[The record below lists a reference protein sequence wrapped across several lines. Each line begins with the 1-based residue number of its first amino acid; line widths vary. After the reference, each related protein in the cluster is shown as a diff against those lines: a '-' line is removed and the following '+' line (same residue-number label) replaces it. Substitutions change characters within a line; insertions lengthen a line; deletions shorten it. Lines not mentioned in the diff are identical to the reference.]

1 MCGVAGV
8 IGLGRDLSGPEREHV
23 REMTARLYHR
33 GPDGDGFSDH
43 PRVSLGNTRLAV
55 MDLSPAASLPMSSP
69 DGQVILCYNGE
80 VTNFRE
86 LREEH
91 SLDRTWQFTTTGDTE
106 VLLALYDRFG
116 IDFLPML
123 SGMFAFCLVDLRAG
137 KCWLVRDFFGI
148 RPLFFMPTPDALW
161 FGSEIKSL
169 IGAPGFDDTLDHEG
183 LWDYF
188 TLAYIPGD
196 HTPFACVRELQGSEL
211 VEVDLDSGRWE
222 RRPYYQL
229 RYEPNL
235 QWKEKDA
242 AEALYWQM
250 RDSVRR
256 NLQSDAR
263 LGLTLSGGYDTST
276 ILALARDLQPD
287 AEIHTWSIRMGEAS
301 YDESHFQQLMAK
313 HTDTV
318 HHEITVGPQD
328 VVDCFVEHLAYLDEP
343 SANGAAVP
351 SYILA
356 REATKHDTVLLSG
369 EGGDET
375 FNAYETHVASKVRRM
390 YRGAVPKPMRDMIR
404 WTAHNL
410 PVRHKKLSFDFLAK
424 RFTTGAEK
432 SVVDA
437 HLYWRHTFTEEDKQ
451 RLMPTLAQTRPT
463 WQTFQ
468 PIYDA
473 MEGCD
478 PLDRISAIDIR
489 TYFIAD
495 LMVKNDRTFMAHS
508 IEGRFPYMDRILLEF
523 AQTIPPGLRIKGL
536 KRRHMQKQAMK
547 RLMPKPI
554 QNRGNFGLEMP
565 HSTWFTSELRDFAEG
580 WLTRD
585 RIAALGF
592 IDPDVALKLWSEHQQ
607 RKVDHGRGL
616 WSLLNL
622 VVWHDLFVRSDR
634 WRSHLRAPTRP

>member
-1 MCGVAGV
+1 MCGIAGV
-8 IGLGRDLSGPEREHV
+8 LGLGNDIDDAARHHV
-23 REMTARLYHR
+23 RDMAARLHHR
-33 GPDGDGFSDH
+33 GPDARGFVDEA
-43 PRVSLGNTRLAV
+43 RVSAANTRLAV
-55 MDLSPAASLPMSSP
+55 MDLSQAANLPMWSP
-69 DGQVILCYNGE
+69 DGKVALVYNGE

-86 LREEH
+86 LRRDH
-91 SLDRTWQFTTTGDTE
+91 GLDRTWTFRTSGDSE

-116 IDFLPML
+116 IDFVGKLT
-123 SGMFAFCLVDLRAG
+123 GMFAFCLVDLRAQ
-137 KCWLVRDFFGI
+137 KAWLVRDFFGI
-148 RPLFFMPTPDALW
+148 RPLFFLATETQLW

-169 IGAPGFDDTLDHEG
+169 IGAPGFDATLDHEG

-196 HTPFACVRELQGSEL
+196 HTPFQSVRELQGSEL
-211 VEVDLDSGRWE
+211 IEVDLSSGAWE
-222 RRPYYQL
+222 RRPYY
-229 RYEPNL
+229 EL
-235 QWKEKDA
+235 QYRPDHRWTEREA
-242 AEALYWQM
+242 ADALYWQM

-301 YDESHFQQLMAK
+301 YDESSYQQLMAR
-313 HTDTV
+313 HCRTE
-318 HHEITVGPQD
+318 HHEITVGPRD
-328 VVDCFVEHLAYLDEP
+328 VVDAFVEHMAYLDEP
-343 SANGAAVP
+343 SGNGAAVP

-375 FNAYETHVASKVRRM
+375 FNAYETHVASKVRRL
-390 YRGAVPKPMRDMIR
+390 YRGLVPSPVRKLAHF
-404 WTAHNL
+404 TAHHL
-410 PVRHKKLSFDFLAK
+410 PVRHRKLSFDFLAK
-424 RFTTGAEK
+424 RFTEGAERD
-432 SVVDA
+432 VVDA
-437 HLYWRHTFTEEDKQ
+437 HLYWRHTFSEADKR
-451 RLMPTLAQTRPT
+451 RLMPDLAGTRPT
-463 WQTFQ
+463 WQSFQ

-473 MEGCD
+473 MPGAD

-508 IEGRFPYMDRILLEF
+508 IEGRFPYMDRLLLEF
-523 AQTIPPGLRIKGL
+523 MQTIPPHLRIKGL
-536 KRRHMQKQAMK
+536 RRRHMQKQAMK
-547 RLMPKPI
+547 RLMPKAI

-565 HSTWFTSELRDFAEG
+565 HSTWFAHELRDFAES

-592 IDPDVALKLWSEHQQ
+592 VDPDVALRLWDEHLS

-622 VVWHDLFVRSDR
+622 VVWHELFVRGQS
-634 WRSHLRAPTRP
+634 WRSHLRA